1 VVTVGEAWSQ
11 ASSTTGLDQLDAG
24 SGMEFGFLLIGLEI
38 VWWLAVA
45 YVTKRAVNTLLPRE
59 SESAT

>member
-11 ASSTTGLDQLDAG
+11 ASSTTGLDQLNPG
-24 SGMEFGFLLIGLEI
+24 PGMEFGFLLIGLEI

-45 YVTKRAVNTLLPRE
+45 YAAKRAVNTLLPRE